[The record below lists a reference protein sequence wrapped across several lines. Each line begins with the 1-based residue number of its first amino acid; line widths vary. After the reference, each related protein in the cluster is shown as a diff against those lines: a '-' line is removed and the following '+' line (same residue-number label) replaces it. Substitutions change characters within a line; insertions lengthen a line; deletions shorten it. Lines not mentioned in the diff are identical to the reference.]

1 MYYGRIIELFFFFC
15 LTLKKWV
22 SWGVVHVAVLA
33 DTLESRAEGYLVLK
47 AQGLIGQHGEIP
59 SQAKRQEIWREY

>member
-1 MYYGRIIELFFFFC
+1 M
-15 LTLKKWV
+15 
-22 SWGVVHVAVLA
+22 AVLA